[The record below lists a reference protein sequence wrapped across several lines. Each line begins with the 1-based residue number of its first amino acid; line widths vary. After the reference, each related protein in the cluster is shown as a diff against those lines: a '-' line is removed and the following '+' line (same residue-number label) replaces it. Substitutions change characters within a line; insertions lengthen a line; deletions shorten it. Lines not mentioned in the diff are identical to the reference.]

1 MPSSSVRY
9 RSQSLSHAVE
19 PKTKADRLVIFDSRI
34 QDLSTLKEG
43 LQPEAQGHVL
53 VPERDGI
60 AQISAL
66 LCQQPT
72 ANLTLVAYGFSGGL
86 QLGGSILKLSNLEEY
101 EHQLRGWFAGFGTA
115 YLSLLSSSV
124 AKGHTGSQFIAQ
136 LESITGATVRAS
148 ARPIGQ
154 GHWLTAT
161 AKTIKPV
168 VLNTYSA
175 IL

>member
-1 MPSSSVRY
+1 MPSFVCALPCSV
-9 RSQSLSHAVE
+9 SFPAAAS
-19 PKTKADRLVIFDSRI
+19 RLVIFDSRVE
-34 QDLSTLKEG
+34 DLSTLMEG
-43 LQPEAQGHVL
+43 LQPEARGCIL
-53 VPERDGI
+53 SSERDGI

-66 LCQQPT
+66 LCEMPT
-72 ANLTLVAYGFSGGL
+72 ANLTLAAFGFSGGL
-86 QLGGSILKLSNLEEY
+86 QLGSSVLTLNNLVEY
-101 EHQLRGWFAGFGTA
+101 EHQLRGWFSGVDRA
-115 YLSLLSSSV
+115 YLSLLSSGV
-124 AKGHTGSQFIAQ
+124 AKGKTGRDFISR